1 MEWKRRLD
9 EEEAT
14 VERLEKEVLVRLDT
28 GGKVDTA
35 PGQFNFCVRH
45 VTCCLATMSIEL
57 SKVEAKHLR
66 RANVLILLK
75 FFGQTFSLS

>member
-1 MEWKRRLD
+1 MCCVCCRYLTKREQILCRRRKNAEKLMEWKRRLD

-35 PGQFNFCVRH
+35 PG
-45 VTCCLATMSIEL
+45 
-57 SKVEAKHLR
+57 
-66 RANVLILLK
+66 
-75 FFGQTFSLS
+75 